1 MADELQALLDR
12 IHEDGLK
19 KAEAERQAL
28 LDKASDEAKRLIAEA
43 KAEAER
49 LRHEAEQSAALLQ
62 AKGEQSLR
70 QAARDVLLSLRG
82 ELSRR
87 VVAVARAGTV
97 DALAGPALADLIATL
112 VQRFVETGG
121 REQRLEVLLSP
132 EQQAALAAGLEK
144 ALAADLRKHVELS
157 PVAGLKGGFRLKI
170 AGEDVVYDFTDEALA
185 EALSTFLS
193 PKLAAL
199 VGGKES

>member
-12 IHEDGLK
+12 IQEDGLK

-28 LDKASDEAKRLIAEA
+28 LDKASDEAKRIVSEA

-49 LRHEAEQSAALLQ
+49 RRHEAEESAALLQ

-82 ELSRR
+82 ELQRR
-87 VVAVARAGTV
+87 VVAVARAGV
-97 DALAGPALADLIATL
+97 VEALAGPPLAELLAAL
-112 VQRFVETGG
+112 VRGFVEAGG
-121 REQRLEVLLSP
+121 HERRFEVLLNP
-132 EQQAALAAGLEK
+132 EQQEALSATLEK
-144 ALAADLRKHVELS
+144 ALSADLRKHVELS
-157 PVAGLKGGFRLKI
+157 PVAGLKGGFRLKF
-170 AGEDVVYDFTDEALA
+170 ADDDVLYDFTDEALA
-185 EALSTFLS
+185 EALATFLS

-199 VGGKES
+199 VGGQES